1 MVLKKGCFSLC
12 KLVKRKLRDSRSSRN
27 VPISSRINSKMDAA
41 KMIVVM
47 GDMDAEMEKESCT
60 AYESRRYV

>member
-1 MVLKKGCFSLC
+1 
-12 KLVKRKLRDSRSSRN
+12 
-27 VPISSRINSKMDAA
+27 MDAA

-60 AYESRRYV
+60 AYESRRYVWYTAELGLVQC